1 MEKKKTD
8 RRVQKTRRAIRR
20 AFVQMLSRKEL
31 DCITVTDIAEAADI
45 NRKTF
50 YNYYSGVADVLAEIE
65 DELVTAFQAD
75 LQDYDFG
82 QEVEDVRLAFGRLW
96 DLIAGDQEF
105 YHRLFHQGKDFHLVE
120 KLTEMLRERSL
131 ECYLAHGGADPQV
144 VEIAVDFVVSG
155 VMAVQKHWFLSGQ
168 RMPLDQL
175 CRITVEIAKHG
186 VNSVLLPAAS
196 NVA

>member
-31 DCITVTDIAEAADI
+31 DSITVTDIAEAADI

-65 DELVTAFQAD
+65 DELVTAFRAD
-75 LQDYDFG
+75 LQEYEFG
-82 QEVEDVRLAFGRLW
+82 QDVEDVRQMFSRLW
-96 DLIAGDQEF
+96 ELIAGDQEF
-105 YHRLFHQGKDFHLVE
+105 YHRLFHQGKDFHLIE

-144 VEIAVDFVVSG
+144 VEIVVDFVVSG
-155 VMAVQKHWFLSGQ
+155 VMSVQKHWFVSGQ

-175 CRITVEIAKHG
+175 CRIMTELAKHG
-186 VNSVLLPAAS
+186 SYALLSGGADQE
-196 NVA
+196 